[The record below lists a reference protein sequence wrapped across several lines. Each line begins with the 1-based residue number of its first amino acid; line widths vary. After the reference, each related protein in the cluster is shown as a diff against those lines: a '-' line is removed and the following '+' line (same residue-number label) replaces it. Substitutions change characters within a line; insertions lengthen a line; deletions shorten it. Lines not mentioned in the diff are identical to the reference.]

1 MEGIALSAPPTF
13 DAWGL
18 SSERMREPMEEIL
31 HLLAQDARLTPA
43 QIAERTGRPEVEV
56 VAVIADLEA
65 RGVITAYK
73 ALVNW
78 DKSGIERVFGFI
90 EVKVTPQ
97 RGRGFDAVA
106 ARLMEFPEV
115 HSLYLMSGAY
125 DLMVVVQG
133 KSMREVALFVAERL
147 APLENV
153 LSTATHFVLKR
164 YKVDGEVLEERQEP
178 KRLPVTP

>member
-1 MEGIALSAPPTF
+1 
-13 DAWGL
+13 
-18 SSERMREPMEEIL
+18 MEEIL
-31 HLLAQDARLTPA
+31 QLLVQDARLTPA
-43 QIAERTGRPEVEV
+43 QIAERTGKPAAEVAET
-56 VAVIADLEA
+56 IADLEA
-65 RGVITAYK
+65 RGVLRGYK
-73 ALVNW
+73 AVVDW
-78 DKSGIERVFGFI
+78 DKAGVEYVYGFI

-97 RGRGFDAVA
+97 RGLGFDSVA

-133 KSMREVALFVAERL
+133 KTMREVAYFVAERL
-147 APLENV
+147 APLETV

-164 YKVDGEVLEERQEP
+164 YKVDGDIFEERTEV